1 MDYVTGIGNA
11 ISSSDTL
18 RVMKFFDEI
27 FDTPETRNL
36 GQQQCDLASLP
47 PLQHSE
53 SFSGPISNST
63 AAFSDKAYFAEDKV
77 VVSDS

>member
-1 MDYVTGIGNA
+1 
-11 ISSSDTL
+11 
-18 RVMKFFDEI
+18 MKFFDAI
-27 FDTPETRNL
+27 FHPPETRSL

-63 AAFSDKAYFAEDKV
+63 AAFSDKTYFAEDKV